1 MANYIG
7 QGRSNYFVVKD
18 ADAFRA
24 EFEQYGVEIIERAV
38 DGETLYGFMDND
50 GDGGGLSW
58 SRYNEETEDFE
69 DIDYLDAVS
78 KHLAEGEVCI
88 IIESGSEKY
97 RYLNGV
103 AYAVNSKGER
113 KVVSLT
119 DIYEQA
125 KELGSNITQAQY

>member
-24 EFEQYGVEIIERAV
+24 EFEQYEVEIIERTV
-38 DGETLYGFMDND
+38 DGETLYGFMDNSL
-50 GDGGGLSW
+50 DGGGLSW
-58 SRYNEETEDFE
+58 SRYNEETEDFD

-88 IIESGSEKY
+88 IVESGSEKY

>member
-7 QGRSNYFVVKD
+7 QGRSNYFRVKD

-38 DGETLYGFMDND
+38 DGEILYGFIDTD

-88 IIESGSEKY
+88 IIETGSEKY

-103 AYAVNSKGER
+103 AYAVNSKGES

>member
-38 DGETLYGFMDND
+38 DGEILYGFMDNSL
-50 GDGGGLSW
+50 DGGGLSW
-58 SRYNEETEDFE
+58 SRYNEETEDFD

-103 AYAVNSKGER
+103 AYAVNSKGES